1 MVVALTGQR
10 VGDNDSEIFSDIELC
25 KTFRYCSSYG
35 HHSLFLTEALFCFSL
50 FLFLFLKNTES
61 PKSWVLTTL
70 RDGEISHLI
79 HQLL

>member
-10 VGDNDSEIFSDIELC
+10 VGDNDSKIFSDIELC

-35 HHSLFLTEALFCFSL
+35 HHSLFLTEALFCFSK
-50 FLFLFLKNTES
+50 LFLKNTES
-61 PKSWVLTTL
+61 PESWVLTTL